1 MKFLLKFKKNIKN
14 NLLIF
19 SLPQSNHYQKITNLQ
34 INSEKNYQIINEKK
48 WENKI
53 IIFKPTQNLNQTIIS
68 FNHTPI
74 KIKKQINKNL
84 TINSYKKNIPKLYL
98 APNRFINNQDP
109 QIKTLAKKIIG
120 KEKNLYQIIKKLY
133 DFTLDYLNYGKPTEG
148 LYSYK
153 QALTEKTTDC
163 GGFSTFLA
171 SLLKSQN
178 IPCRLVVGF
187 IIKDNFLKRILN
199 TFHVLRYTFHDLFM
213 HAWLEVLLPDNS
225 WFSLDP
231 SIEWKRKKGL
241 SKRQGGFGYIPA
253 DRLVISFGCDFDI
266 KINEKNY
273 KIDLLQKPKVI

>member
-1 MKFLLKFKKNIKN
+1 MFFLLKFNSHQKGGKY
-14 NLLIF
+14 LIF
-19 SLPQSNHYQKITNLQ
+19 SLPESNQYQQIKDFKILFPKKYHIIKENRWGNKVIVFRLNDVLQ
-34 INSEKNYQIINEKK
+34 KYPQ
-48 WENKI
+48 
-53 IIFKPTQNLNQTIIS
+53 IS
-68 FNHTPI
+68 FNFQP
-74 KIKKQINKNL
+74 KELKLKINKSFALNHYSL
-84 TINSYKKNIPKLYL
+84 KQKLINNS
-98 APNRFINNQDP
+98 FINGEDKK
-109 QIKTLAKKIIG
+109 IKTLAKKIIG
-120 KEKNLYQIIKKLY
+120 SEKNLYQIIKRLY
-133 DFTLDYLNYGKPTEG
+133 NFTLDYLTYGKPTEG

-171 SLLKSQN
+171 SLIQSQN

-225 WFSLDP
+225 WLPLDP

-253 DRLVISFGCDFDI
+253 DRLVVSFDCDFDI
-266 KINEKNY
+266 KIGEKNY